1 MWWRGKGGE
10 VGDTPIH
17 STCTLL
23 LVTANDQVQCPL
35 RSHTSVTPTYI
46 QRSYL
51 WMRDIAGFSP
61 SSRFCQASFL
71 FVILAAA
78 KSFFLPLPHIPPR
91 IPGTLSA
98 PIMSAT
104 NNNNDDA
111 ANCGHL
117 YGFGVP
123 NHKPSILQ
131 TITAQRY
138 EDVRLAQAQVPSS
151 ELEARIAA
159 FDQVHGPPL
168 NLFERIRAD
177 DKPIALAAEFKRASP
192 SKGDIALDLVAAEQ
206 GIKYSKAGAAILSV
220 LTEPKWFKG
229 SLQDMEDVRVAT
241 EKGLQSSRSAVL
253 RKDFVLEEYQLLEA
267 RAHGADTVLLIV
279 AILEVDRLQ
288 RLIKTSRMWGME
300 PLVEVNTLPEMEI
313 ALDAGAKVIGVN
325 NRNLHTFQL
334 DLGTTERVMEA
345 ARKRSLSW
353 DKKRG
358 DILLAALSGI
368 SARADVVR
376 YERAGVSVVLIGET
390 LMRAAD
396 PLQAVREL
404 LGLEDSARGSNTLIK
419 VCGITRVEDA
429 MVATRA
435 GTNLIGTIFCAS
447 KRKVTGEGSA
457 AVVQA
462 VRKFGERTKRVL
474 PYVEEIVDT
483 AGAGALAPMSPEWFA
498 HWQKELLR
506 VTRRTPLVVGVF
518 QNNSVEEVAELVE
531 ASGIDLIQLHG
542 DETIGFAREISKK
555 TGVPCI
561 KVVHVPHDAAAATAE
576 GLGKVL
582 AGLQQEEGGKEGGP
596 IALLLDTSVGNQ
608 KGGSGAKFD
617 WSLAAMAQAQGFPVI
632 VAGGLLPENVEEALS
647 VAQPFGVDVSS
658 GVEASPGVKEGGKVT
673 DFIRR
678 VRTFK

>member
-1 MWWRGKGGE
+1 
-10 VGDTPIH
+10 
-17 STCTLL
+17 
-23 LVTANDQVQCPL
+23 
-35 RSHTSVTPTYI
+35 
-46 QRSYL
+46 
-51 WMRDIAGFSP
+51 
-61 SSRFCQASFL
+61 
-71 FVILAAA
+71 
-78 KSFFLPLPHIPPR
+78 
-91 IPGTLSA
+91 
-98 PIMSAT
+98 MSAT
-104 NNNNDDA
+104 NDNNDDT
-111 ANCGHL
+111 ANRGHL

-138 EDVRLAQAQVPSS
+138 EDVRLAQAQVPSA

-159 FDQVHGPPL
+159 FDQAHGPPL
-168 NLFERIRAD
+168 NIFERIRAE

-206 GIKYSKAGAAILSV
+206 GVKYSKAGAAILSV

-229 SLQDMEDVRVAT
+229 SLQDMEDVRLAT
-241 EKGLQSSRSAVL
+241 EKGLQPLRSAVL
-253 RKDFVLEEYQLLEA
+253 RKDFVVEEYQLLEA

-288 RLIKTSRMWGME
+288 RLIETSRMWGME

-345 ARKRSLSW
+345 ARERGLSW
-353 DKKRG
+353 DKQQG

-390 LMRAAD
+390 LMRATD
-396 PLQAVREL
+396 PSQAVREL
-404 LGLEDSARGSNTLIK
+404 LGLGESARGVSTLIK
-419 VCGITRVEDA
+419 LCGITRVEDA
-429 MVATRA
+429 MVATQA
-435 GTNLIGTIFCAS
+435 GANLIGTIFCAS

-457 AVVQA
+457 KVVQA
-462 VRKFGERTKRVL
+462 VRKFGERTKRIL
-474 PYVEEIVDT
+474 PYVEEVVDT
-483 AGAGALAPMSPEWFA
+483 AGAAAVAPMSPAWFA

-518 QNNSVEEVAELVE
+518 QNNSLEEVAVLVE
-531 ASGIDLIQLHG
+531 ASGVDLIQLHG
-542 DETIGFAREISKK
+542 DETVGFAREISKK

-561 KVVHVPHDAAAATAE
+561 KVVHVPHDAAAATGE
-576 GLGKVL
+576 GMGKVL

-617 WSLAAMAQAQGFPVI
+617 WSLAAIAQAQGFPVI
-632 VAGGLLPENVEEALS
+632 VAGGLVPENVEEALS